1 MLYLLLFRCYQLI
14 VLTLRAHDAIVTGD
28 QSVALAGYALNNTL
42 GCRVNTLLLK
52 IREIEVGLKFKDI
65 KCLADSMGKRVEDV
79 EKRIKGGTL
88 ANTKTT
94 KGNAIN
100 TKESSSAH
108 LDIRYSPYPSKTPQV
123 KLYQELVKRYGV
135 LWTGGQVTYELK
147 NVVLG
152 RKFEADIALP
162 NYKTAIEMDGY
173 RHHGLSKSGF
183 KRDRQ
188 KWLLFAE
195 SGWLVIPVSLEQ
207 LNHNLHDVMKSID
220 KYILQREYRAIA
232 VEMIENIVGCKLTR

>member
-1 MLYLLLFRCYQLI
+1 M
-14 VLTLRAHDAIVTGD
+14 
-28 QSVALAGYALNNTL
+28 
-42 GCRVNTLLLK
+42 
-52 IREIEVGLKFKDI
+52 GLKFKNL
-65 KCLADSMGKRVEDV
+65 KCLADSMGKRVDEV

-94 KGNAIN
+94 KGSAIN
-100 TKESSSAH
+100 TREDNSTH
-108 LDIRYSPYPSKTPQV
+108 LDTMYSPYPSKTPQV
-123 KLYQELVKRYGV
+123 KLYQALVKRYGV
-135 LWTGGQVTYELK
+135 LWTGGQVSYELK
-147 NVVLG
+147 NVVPG

-207 LNHNLHDVMKSID
+207 LNHNLHDVMLSID
-220 KYILQREYRAIA
+220 KCILQREYKTLA
-232 VEMIENIVGCKLTR
+232 VEMIENSVGCKLTR